1 MVFWV
6 SVPDANAPFRLM
18 KADTVKKYLYRMAPD
33 YNLPNIMMT
42 TFLAYYKESKD
53 LKRYHLRRDAQELI
67 LYIFPKKSRS
77 DGRI

>member
-1 MVFWV
+1 
-6 SVPDANAPFRLM
+6 M

-42 TFLAYYKESKD
+42 TFFAYYKESKD

-67 LYIFPKKSRS
+67 LYIFPK
-77 DGRI
+77 